1 MSGPVQSSSAA
12 HVHPISS
19 VCVLLWAALQRRM
32 NASLIKGR
40 PMHSPDYYAF
50 LGSRFCFDAR
60 PPTTINRAMID
71 LIINVVFVILAV
83 VVVISRRKVLQV
95 RYANL

>member
-1 MSGPVQSSSAA
+1 MI
-12 HVHPISS
+12 H
-19 VCVLLWAALQRRM
+19 
-32 NASLIKGR
+32 
-40 PMHSPDYYAF
+40 
-50 LGSRFCFDAR
+50 
-60 PPTTINRAMID
+60 RAMID